1 MKFSAAAV
9 LAAAAGAH
17 AWSNVTYTTEV
28 VTALT
33 TYCPGPTEITHGAT
47 TYTITEV
54 RRISSRG
61 RGCPVAR
68 EFTPSTCDRIATCVW
83 MA

>member
-1 MKFSAAAV
+1 MRFSAATV

-33 TYCPGPTEITHGAT
+33 TYCPEATMITHGSS

-54 RRISSRG
+54 RRDLDSG
-61 RGCPVAR
+61 RDCLGCR
-68 EFTPSTCDRIATCVW
+68 ES
-83 MA
+83 